1 MTLDERLLENLANWR
16 PDTGRQALV
25 VSGPT
30 DSTNVTVTADRCD
43 VVGAQ
48 LWEVAYHRPATLNA
62 DGLRSWA
69 EKTAARATGLLEPL
83 RVLEV
88 DTERLT
94 ALLRS
99 QAPTQRGDNLFYYEL
114 KLHGDGRA
122 QLERFQ
128 APAKPEGHRQQTIFA
143 LTHETLAK
151 LVADIDAS
159 L

>member
-16 PDTGRQALV
+16 PDSGRRTLT
-25 VSGPT
+25 VSEPT
-30 DSTNVTVTADRCD
+30 TKTAVNVTADRSD

-48 LWEVAYHRPATLNA
+48 LWEVAYHRPATLDA
-62 DGLRSWA
+62 AGLRTWA

-88 DTERLT
+88 DAERLT

-99 QAPTQRGDNLFYYEL
+99 QAPTHRGDNLFYYEL
-114 KLHGDGRA
+114 RLHGDGRA
-122 QLERFQ
+122 NLTRYQ
-128 APAKPEGHRQQTIFA
+128 APAKSEGQRQQIVFP

-159 L
+159 R

>member
-16 PDTGRQALV
+16 PDSGRQTLN

-30 DSTNVTVTADRCD
+30 PNTTVNVTADRSD

-48 LWEVAYHRPATLNA
+48 LWEVAYHRPATLDA
-62 DGLRSWA
+62 AGLRTWA

-83 RVLEV
+83 RVLAV
-88 DTERLT
+88 DAERLT

-99 QAPTQRGDNLFYYEL
+99 QAPTHRGEKLFYYEL

-122 QLERFQ
+122 QLARYQ
-128 APAKPEGHRQQTIFA
+128 APAKPEGSRQQIVFP

-159 L
+159 R